1 MVYFQQD
8 YMYSRYG
15 GSYVGRGGCGI
26 TTMAML
32 ATYMTDTILSPDML
46 ATRYP
51 NYHDAS
57 GTRGEMFIYVPAEL
71 GFFLEKTSSQIDEVI
86 AALENGQRVISL
98 QHKGHFTSG
107 GHFLLLQQYYAEND
121 TFQVRDSNIYNYG
134 RLEGHKVDYFTRE
147 NVLSGGTIFY
157 IMQNKITRISA
168 CCRCGDGSAP
178 EALLEEDYLC
188 EKCIAALSRRNHYLA
203 LMGE

>member
-1 MVYFQQD
+1 M
-8 YMYSRYG
+8 
-15 GSYVGRGGCGI
+15 
-26 TTMAML
+26 
-32 ATYMTDTILSPDML
+32 
-46 ATRYP
+46 
-51 NYHDAS
+51 
-57 GTRGEMFIYVPAEL
+57 
-71 GFFLEKTSSQIDEVI
+71 
-86 AALENGQRVISL
+86 
-98 QHKGHFTSG
+98 
-107 GHFLLLQQYYAEND
+107 
-121 TFQVRDSNIYNYG
+121 
-134 RLEGHKVDYFTRE
+134 DYFTRE